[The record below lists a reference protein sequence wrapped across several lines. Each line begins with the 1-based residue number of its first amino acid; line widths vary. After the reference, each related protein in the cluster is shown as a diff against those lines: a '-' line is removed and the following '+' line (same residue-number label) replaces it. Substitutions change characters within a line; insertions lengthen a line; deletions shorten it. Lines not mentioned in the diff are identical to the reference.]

1 MGRLMAPARRRSIC
15 LLLLALVGP
24 FALPATAGPEE
35 QLEAIQAQQDRAE
48 EKLEAA
54 GDEESDLESDISEL
68 DDTRDTIEAH
78 VQSLDGDIAALDE
91 EISEVKEDL
100 TEAQHELT
108 ALADELDDLANRLR
122 FRMSLL
128 EARAVA
134 AYKAGPAAAADGL
147 LSAES
152 FSDLI
157 DRYEYYQTS
166 LEADAELVEEIES
179 LQADTR
185 LKRDQ
190 LEDKEAEIAE
200 RKLALEEDRS
210 RVASIREER
219 AAALA
224 EKENVISAKSL
235 LLADVEE
242 REARLEE
249 WVTQLEAD
257 SERIASL
264 IAAQAQPDPPT
275 GSGPTVDA
283 PNPSEGGQFLWPAS
297 GSLTSPYGYRVH
309 PIFGDTRLH
318 SGIDIAA
325 AYGSPV
331 WAAEDGRVSYVGTM
345 SGYGNVVI
353 IDHGGG
359 IATTYNHLSGF
370 SVSTGSSVARGQQ
383 VGSVGCTGYCTG
395 PHLHFEVRVNGS
407 PVDPMPYLQ

>member
-1 MGRLMAPARRRSIC
+1 MGRLTAPRRRSSVC
-15 LLLLALVGP
+15 LLLLALVGS

-35 QLEAIQAQQDRAE
+35 QLEAIEAQQERAE
-48 EKLEAA
+48 DKLDAA
-54 GDEESDLESDISEL
+54 EDEQSQLESDISGL
-68 DDTRDTIEAH
+68 DSTRDAIEER
-78 VQSLDGDIAALDE
+78 VDSLDGELATLDAEIA
-91 EISEVKEDL
+91 EVKEDL
-100 TEAQHELT
+100 TDAQHELT
-108 ALADELDDLANRLR
+108 ALTEELDDIADRLR
-122 FRMSLL
+122 YRIGLL

-147 LSAES
+147 LSAET

-166 LEADAELVEEIES
+166 LDADAELVEEVES

-190 LEDKEAEIAE
+190 LEEKEAEIAD
-200 RKLALEEDRS
+200 RKLALEEDRA
-210 RVASIREER
+210 RVANIREER
-219 AAALA
+219 ASALA
-224 EKENVISAKSL
+224 EKESVISAKSV
-235 LLADVEE
+235 LLADAAD
-242 REARLEE
+242 REAQLEE
-249 WVTQLEAD
+249 WVDQLEAD
-257 SERIASL
+257 SDRIAAL

-275 GSGPTVDA
+275 GSGPSVDA
-283 PNPSEGGQFLWPAS
+283 PNPSAGGQFLWPAS

-318 SGIDIAA
+318 SGIDIGA

-331 WAAEDGRVSYVGTM
+331 WAAEDGRVSYVGAM

-353 IDHGGG
+353 LDHGGG

-370 SVSTGSSVARGQQ
+370 SVSSGSSVSRGQQ

-395 PHLHFEVRVNGS
+395 PHLHFEVRVNGT

>member
-1 MGRLMAPARRRSIC
+1 MGRLTVPRRRSSIC
-15 LLLLALVGP
+15 LLLLALVGT

-35 QLEAIQAQQDRAE
+35 QLEAIEAQQDEAQ
-48 EKLEAA
+48 EKLEATE
-54 GDEESDLESDISEL
+54 DEQTSLESDISEL
-68 DDTRDTIEAH
+68 DDTRDAIADRVNALAT
-78 VQSLDGDIAALDE
+78 DIAALDE
-91 EISEVKEDL
+91 EIAEVKEDL
-100 TEAQHELT
+100 TDAQHELT
-108 ALADELDDLANRLR
+108 ALAAELDDIADRLR
-122 FRMSLL
+122 YRIGLL
-128 EARAVA
+128 EERAVA
-134 AYKAGPAAAADGL
+134 AYKAGPTAAADGL
-147 LSAES
+147 LSAET

-190 LEDKEAEIAE
+190 VEEKEAEIAD

-210 RVASIREER
+210 RVATIREER

-224 EKENVISAKSL
+224 EKENVISAKAV
-235 LLADVEE
+235 LLADAED

-249 WVTQLEAD
+249 WVDQLEAD
-257 SERIASL
+257 SDRIAAL
-264 IAAQAQPDPPT
+264 IAAQAQPPPT
-275 GSGPTVDA
+275 GPSVDA
-283 PNPSEGGQFLWPAS
+283 PNPAGGGEFLWPAS
-297 GSLTSPYGYRVH
+297 GSLTSPYGYRVN

-318 SGIDIAA
+318 SGIDIGA

-331 WAAEDGRVSYVGTM
+331 WAAEDGRVSYVGAM

-370 SVSTGSSVARGQQ
+370 SVSSGASVSRGQQ

-395 PHLHFEVRVNGS
+395 PHLHFEVRVNGT